1 MKCAFVFLVS
11 ATVLGGIQ
19 VEAGC
24 GTPDKATTWCQEQ
37 GYEGAKTKAQCNTV
51 EWNDANCNYGSYE
64 ECGCFSQSGF
74 NWYNGG
80 SSCKT
85 PTSTS
90 RTCINKQTC
99 DVSTVT
105 NCFCG
110 GTASQNLCKDGKE
123 CLNSVCE
130 DASVADSG
138 TTATTTT
145 TTTAAPVGCLSGY
158 GGSPCV
164 ACDAGKYSS
173 GAGCTDCDAG
183 EYQDQAGQA
192 SCEVCDKVVTA
203 DKQGC
208 IGITKDW
215 LLAEY
220 KKIVQC

>member
-1 MKCAFVFLVS
+1 MKYLLALGLLGMADAFLTTCS
-11 ATVLGGIQ
+11 QIHLNAPDGYCSKSLGIL
-19 VEAGC
+19 
-24 GTPDKATTWCQEQ
+24 
-37 GYEGAKTKAQCNTV
+37 
-51 EWNDANCNYGSYE
+51 
-64 ECGCFSQSGF
+64 
-74 NWYNGG
+74 
-80 SSCKT
+80 
-85 PTSTS
+85 PTSVGNFYICRDS
-90 RTCINKQTC
+90 HL
-99 DVSTVT
+99 
-105 NCFCG
+105 FEWG
-110 GTASQNLCKDGKE
+110 GTIDDCPTGWALTTSGGTLSSNIGTGHCYLKAAQFDHALLDTICANADGDY
-123 CLNSVCE
+123 CPVDQSPADGVC
-130 DASVADSG
+130 VADSG